1 MKYQMLFQQINNY
14 SRSILVVLTN
24 GNIIQVHSSEKFCAL
39 ISYIMYN
46 SNLKNLQGKLFFTN
60 TPVYSLIKKK

>member
-46 SNLKNLQGKLFFTN
+46 SNLKNL
-60 TPVYSLIKKK
+60 